1 MLANQPLVISRLRHA
16 AGLVIVLGTLGGCAS
31 WHSAERMEPSRSSGS
46 SSNDGGPV
54 ERSPTATEVAA
65 EKAGVSPTAPVLT
78 SEAIN
83 PTAPAT
89 YTVKRGDTLWDISA
103 MYLKDPWLWPE
114 IWHVNP
120 QLVNP
125 HLIYPGDVLAL
136 VYGADGRPSVY
147 VQTAGGA
154 RLDPMLR
161 SLPLNGAIATIPY
174 SSIAA
179 FLERPS
185 VISKEQLRSAPRIVA
200 LRDHHVIAGAG
211 HVVYVQGIDRA
222 AQRNGRYA
230 VVHVGDPIK
239 DPDGRGMLGY
249 QGIYAATGLLT
260 EPGAPATVTLTDSA
274 REALVGDR
282 LLQVDND
289 VPLNFLPR
297 SPRNDVTG
305 RIISVME
312 GVSLIGQYRIVA
324 INRGKSDG
332 LESGHVLAI
341 DQAGEMIRDQT
352 GSPVF
357 GLKIGSAFGPRIKL
371 PDERAGTLLVF
382 KVYDRMSYG
391 LVVEARRP
399 IRLADVVRTP

>member
-1 MLANQPLVISRLRHA
+1 MLANQSLVMSRLRMA
-16 AGLVIVLGTLGGCAS
+16 AGLAIVAGTLAGCAS
-31 WHSAERMEPSRSSGS
+31 WRGSHAPAASHTDDSSVADS
-46 SSNDGGPV
+46 GPV
-54 ERSPTATEVAA
+54 EPSPTATEVAA
-65 EKAGVSPTAPVLT
+65 ARAGSAAPTTVVT

-114 IWHVNP
+114 IWHANP
-120 QLVNP
+120 QVANP
-125 HLIYPGDVLAL
+125 HWIYPGDVLAL
-136 VYGADGRPSVY
+136 VYGADGRPAV
-147 VQTAGGA
+147 VLQQAGAA

-161 SLPLNGAIATIPY
+161 SMPLNGAIATIPY
-174 SSIAA
+174 ASIAA

-185 VISKEQLRSAPRIVA
+185 VISKEQLRSTPRIVA
-200 LRDHHVIAGAG
+200 LRDQHVIAGAG
-211 HVVYVQGIDRA
+211 HVVYAQGIDSS
-222 AQRNGRYA
+222 AQRNSRFA
-230 VVHVGDPIK
+230 IVHVGEPIK
-239 DPDGRGMLGY
+239 DPDGGGLLGY

-260 EPGAPATVTLTDSA
+260 EPGSPATITLTDSG

-282 LLQVDND
+282 LMQVDND

-297 SPRNDVTG
+297 APRGDISG

-324 INRGKSDG
+324 INRGKRHG
-332 LESGHVLAI
+332 LESGNVLAI
-341 DQAGEMIRDQT
+341 DQAGETIRDT
-352 GSPVF
+352 TASAFAGMK
-357 GLKIGSAFGPRIKL
+357 LGSAFAPRVKL

-391 LVVEARRP
+391 LIVEARRP
-399 IRLADVVRTP
+399 IRLQDIVRTP